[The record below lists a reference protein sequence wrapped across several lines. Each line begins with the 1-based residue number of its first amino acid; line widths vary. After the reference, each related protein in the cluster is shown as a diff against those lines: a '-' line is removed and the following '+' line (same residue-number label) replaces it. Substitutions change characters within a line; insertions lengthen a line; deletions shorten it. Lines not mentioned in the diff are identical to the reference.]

1 MFGMVSRLAEQKGI
15 DVLSETLGN
24 ILCEKEIQFVGLG
37 SGDLQLAEQ
46 LKSLQDRFPN
56 KFAFENGYSNELAHQ
71 IEAGADYFVMPSRFE
86 PCGLNQMYSLRYG
99 TIPIVNG
106 VGGLVDTVRDVGKQ
120 HATGL
125 VLNRLSV
132 QALSAAFNKACDIHG
147 SVQSLEILKR
157 GMKAE
162 YGWRN
167 SSNQYLKC
175 YQ

>member
-1 MFGMVSRLAEQKGI
+1 
-15 DVLSETLGN
+15 
-24 ILCEKEIQFVGLG
+24 
-37 SGDLQLAEQ
+37 
-46 LKSLQDRFPN
+46 
-56 KFAFENGYSNELAHQ
+56 
-71 IEAGADYFVMPSRFE
+71 MPSRFE

-106 VGGLVDTVRDVGKQ
+106 VGGLVDTVRDVRNQ
-120 HATGL
+120 QATGF

-132 QALSAAFNKACDIHG
+132 QALTAAFKKACDIHG
-147 SVQSLEILKR
+147 SVKSFAILKR

-162 YGWRN
+162 YGWGN